1 METSNMNNLFQLSH
15 QNISKDKLIPL
26 TLFHDNK
33 FRQKIIKETKYE
45 IPTYSL
51 IEEGIKYLDK
61 PIINFYFSDNP
72 FSPFIYLNNHT
83 MMDISIWSMEFFKEI
98 QMKSRIEKVENHLD
112 NLVKTKQYE
121 RLFFMIDKRITLD
134 FYISSFDDIP
144 DDQKYDCFEDIY
156 SRSEYGFSNMDK
168 DFFLNIFKYKPKVDL
183 SENIKPDDNGLV
195 KIYRGQN
202 TKSTPYQKAF
212 SWTIDKEKAIFFAT
226 RFDKYG
232 GELYEAMV
240 KFEDIL
246 AYIDRRGESEVI
258 INPDCLIDVKR
269 VNSRKFK

>member
-1 METSNMNNLFQLSH
+1 MKTKNINNIFQLSH

-26 TLFHDNK
+26 SLFHDNK
-33 FRQKIIKETKYE
+33 FRQKIIKETKYD
-45 IPTYSL
+45 IPTYAL
-51 IEEGIKYLDK
+51 IEEGIKYLNK

-98 QMKSRIEKVENHLD
+98 QMKSRIEKVETHLD
-112 NLVKTKQYE
+112 DLVKTKQYE
-121 RLFFMIDKRITLD
+121 RLFFMIDKRIALD
-134 FYISSFDDIP
+134 FYIQSFNDIP

-156 SRSEYGFSNMDK
+156 SRSEYGFSSLNK
-168 DFFLNIFKYKPKVDL
+168 KFFLNIFKYKSKENL
-183 SENIKPDDNGLV
+183 SENIKPDANGLV

-202 TKSTPYQKAF
+202 TKSTHYKKAF

-226 RFDKYG
+226 RFDEYG

-258 INPDCLIDVKR
+258 IDPVCLIDVKKIR
-269 VNSRKFK
+269 L